1 MKGVY
6 KFRPSARLIRTI
18 GDDIIKD
25 VYAAVIELIKNAYD
39 ADANNVKLKFIDLAN
54 PEKAK
59 IIIKDD
65 GHGMNYETVVNNWM
79 VPSTGDKLTR
89 RKSPAGRYMQ
99 GRKGIGRF
107 ATSILGNSLLME
119 TTDKS
124 GITTTVLIDWSI
136 FSAEKYLDEIEFLVE
151 SESSGNKSGTE
162 LIIESGERA
171 TEWTEKEMELLTK
184 ELRKL
189 VSPVMEKEDFQIEI
203 AFINTGIEN
212 YDNIQKKIE
221 PFPLLELFDYR
232 LSGNIDE
239 NGNVS
244 MVYENQVEKNIPI
257 NEINI
262 HIIPENGKLCGPFKL
277 DFRVFDRE
285 VDAIENLINR
295 GLRDPDTGK
304 YLGKSET
311 RQLLNELCGVSVYRN
326 GFRIRPHGER
336 GYDWLLLDKEKGTE
350 FHP

>member
-54 PEKAK
+54 AEKSK

-79 VPSTGDKLTR
+79 VPATGDKLTR

-119 TTDKS
+119 TTEES

-136 FSAEKYLDEIEFLVE
+136 FSAEKYLDEIELLVE
-151 SESSGNKSGTE
+151 SGSSGEKSGTK
-162 LIIESGERA
+162 LIIEPGERA
-171 TEWTEKEMELLTK
+171 SEWTEKEMELLTK

-189 VSPVMEKEDFQIEI
+189 VSPIMEKEDFHIEI

-212 YDNIQKKIE
+212 YDNIQKKI
-221 PFPLLELFDYR
+221 
-232 LSGNIDE
+232 
-239 NGNVS
+239 
-244 MVYENQVEKNIPI
+244 
-257 NEINI
+257 
-262 HIIPENGKLCGPFKL
+262 
-277 DFRVFDRE
+277 
-285 VDAIENLINR
+285 
-295 GLRDPDTGK
+295 
-304 YLGKSET
+304 
-311 RQLLNELCGVSVYRN
+311 
-326 GFRIRPHGER
+326 
-336 GYDWLLLDKEKGTE
+336 
-350 FHP
+350 